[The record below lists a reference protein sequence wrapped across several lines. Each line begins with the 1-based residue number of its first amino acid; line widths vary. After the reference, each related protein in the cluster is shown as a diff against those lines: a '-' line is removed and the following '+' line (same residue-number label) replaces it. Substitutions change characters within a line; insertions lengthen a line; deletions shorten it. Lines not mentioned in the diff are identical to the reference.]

1 MSNVRLREHVNPLS
15 NKYANPADLPDWQE
29 VFGDADRPLLLDI
42 GCAKGEFPLA
52 MAHAQPDWNFLGIE
66 IREPLVHQANEW
78 VKQQGLTNLHFL
90 FGNANNTLQPLLA
103 SLPTGILQQV
113 TIQFPDPWFKRRHN
127 KRRVVQPGRVADLAQ
142 YLAPDRT
149 VFVQS
154 DVLEVAEEMVERFSE
169 HPAFARQNL
178 DWMPENP
185 LAVPTDRERYV
196 LESGG
201 SVYRALFTRIEGD
214 FRREQSKIVG

>member
-15 NKYANPADLPDWQE
+15 NKYANPADLPDWHE
-29 VFGDADRPLLLDI
+29 VFADADRPLLLDI

-127 KRRVVQPGRVADLAQ
+127 KRRVVQPGRVAELAQ

-154 DVLEVAEEMVERFSE
+154 DVLEVAEEMVRLLPDTAPTGCRKTRWRCRPIGS
-169 HPAFARQNL
+169 AMSSKA
-178 DWMPENP
+178 
-185 LAVPTDRERYV
+185 AVQCIGPY
-196 LESGG
+196 L
-201 SVYRALFTRIEGD
+201 RASNRRWRINA
-214 FRREQSKIVG
+214 

>member
-15 NKYANPADLPDWQE
+15 HKYANPAALPVWGE
-29 VFGDADRPLLLDI
+29 VFAHPDRPLILDI

-52 MAHAQPDWNFLGIE
+52 MAHAQLDRNFLGIE

-78 VKQQGLTNLHFL
+78 VQQQGLTNLHFL
-90 FGNANNTLQPLLA
+90 FCNANNTLQPLLA
-103 SLPTGILQQV
+103 SFPTGILQQV

-127 KRRVVQPGRVADLAQ
+127 KRRVVQPGRVAELAQ
-142 YLAPDRT
+142 YLAPGRT

-154 DVLEVAEEMVERFSE
+154 DVLEVAEEMVERFGE
-169 HPAFARQNL
+169 HPAFVRQNA

-196 LESGG
+196 LEGG
-201 SVYRALFTRIEGD
+201 APVYRALFTRI
-214 FRREQSKIVG
+214 